1 MRKQGQLKLF
11 FQYILTA
18 AQYII
23 KGKIDTKTIEY
34 QMGGQFYL
42 KKDPNKSVEERLQA
56 YIDEAKR
63 FFKTVISS

>member
-1 MRKQGQLKLF
+1 
-11 FQYILTA
+11 
-18 AQYII
+18 
-23 KGKIDTKTIEY
+23 
-34 QMGGQFYL
+34 MGGQFYL